1 MVLLLF
7 NLKFLETFFIRE
19 TLLSSF
25 ELLLIGWKGAKWTSY
40 KFLYLVSKL
49 IDLCWSRLEILISN
63 KSYQSVCLFSSFIY
77 ICTSKSVCKSRFTQ
91 RATKIRY
98 TNNRSVYIATLWKM
112 KTTVNA
118 QIYAAALFNVKGK
131 KDQIMIIKYIENKD
145 ISVDLLNKKDWWT
158 WVIQTIPTS

>member
-1 MVLLLF
+1 MSWYSYYLIW
-7 NLKFLETFFIRE
+7 NFLETIFIRE

-49 IDLCWSRLEILISN
+49 IDLCLSRLEILISN

-118 QIYAAALFNVKGK
+118 QIYAAAFFNVKSK
-131 KDQIMIIKYIENKD
+131 KRPNNDNK
-145 ISVDLLNKKDWWT
+145 IYWE
-158 WVIQTIPTS
+158 

>member
-7 NLKFLETFFIRE
+7 NLKFLETIFIRE

-63 KSYQSVCLFSSFIY
+63 KSYQYECLFSIFIY
-77 ICTSKSVCKSRFTQ
+77 NACVKKVYVPHVSHKTTTEMLFKSNNVLSCHIEEKRENDCEIKS
-91 RATKIRY
+91 AANTKILVL
-98 TNNRSVYIATLWKM
+98 NN
-112 KTTVNA
+112 
-118 QIYAAALFNVKGK
+118 
-131 KDQIMIIKYIENKD
+131 NKN
-145 ISVDLLNKKDWWT
+145 LT
-158 WVIQTIPTS
+158 